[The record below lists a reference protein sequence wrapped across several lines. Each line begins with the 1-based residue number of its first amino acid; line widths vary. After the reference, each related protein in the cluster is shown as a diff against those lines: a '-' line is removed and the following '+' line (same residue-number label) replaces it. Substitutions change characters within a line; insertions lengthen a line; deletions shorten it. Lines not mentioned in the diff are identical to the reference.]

1 MSKPRI
7 VAGDGRRGKIQAQFK
22 SVMSAFCYLQ
32 STVFVF
38 LALCTHSEV
47 VEQLTYIV
55 ETLSK
60 FTKLCVIRICVDK
73 IYFIVLDD
81 SCIGDHPFV
90 WCVLEQ
96 ANFFRRYCLVGLNE
110 NNNEIFL
117 EFEPDMM
124 AKSLNFLKSSQI
136 AESLTIKLTNKQ
148 SPCLT
153 FEVNLT
159 STTLARM
166 CVHDIPVTVVP
177 HKQWRMFVQPESP
190 RFTVKIELPNLKL
203 LRSVVERMKTLN
215 PKVTIIASDNGDLVF
230 KVETMMADMATH
242 FKNLPVL
249 DKDVNES
256 PQTSSVQV
264 DIKKFM
270 DFLACEQLHPQNV
283 TCNIVNK
290 KMVDFYLVHDD
301 FNLHFILPSVLS

>member
-1 MSKPRI
+1 MKFRAEMTEI
-7 VAGDGRRGKIQAQFK
+7 LCMKQF
-22 SVMSAFCYLQ
+22 AN
-32 STVFVF
+32 
-38 LALCTHSEV
+38 
-47 VEQLTYIV
+47 II

-60 FTKLCVIRICVDK
+60 FTKLCVIRICEDK

-81 SCIGDHPFV
+81 SCIGDHPLI

-96 ANFFRRYCLVGLNE
+96 ANFFRRHCVVGLNE

-124 AKSLNFLKSSQI
+124 AKSLNFLKSSQV

-159 STTLARM
+159 STTLGRM

-177 HKQWRMFVQPESP
+177 HKQWRLFVQPEMP
-190 RFTVKIELPNLKL
+190 RFNVKIELPNLKL

-215 PKVTIIASDNGDLVF
+215 TRVTIIASDNGELVF

-242 FKNLPVL
+242 FKNLSVL
-249 DKDVNES
+249 DKEAKEECDRERIQSAS
-256 PQTSSVQV
+256 PRSC
-264 DIKKFM
+264 
-270 DFLACEQLHPQNV
+270 ALHPNSRG
-283 TCNIVNK
+283 TWNLENIT
-290 KMVDFYLVHDD
+290 DIYWRRLG
-301 FNLHFILPSVLS
+301 